1 MNEIVK
7 EFIDFANKAKDK
19 YKSEIDEMKIDR
31 DIFSSTKVWDEI
43 DEKVRGKSRCPVRRA
58 PAL

>member
-7 EFIDFANKAKDK
+7 EFVDFAEKAKDK

-31 DIFSSTKVWDEI
+31 DIFSSTKVC
-43 DEKVRGKSRCPVRRA
+43 S
-58 PAL
+58 